1 MAEIGIAPLA
11 ATGARSLSSQL
22 QSSLATGSRMHG
34 GRDDALRL
42 ALLAAEPPADADPAL
57 DAVPDAVPAADPY
70 PFVFGATGTL
80 QNVAVICSMQIVPVM
95 GACDG
100 ACWPLGAP
108 PRCGVFGAAIR
119 SWMFAVGTCAE
130 TGDIAGTSAA
140 LSVTTNATRFMC
152 PAPFASWTSLHR
164 LYGDAGSPFST
175 QCPSSTP
182 FFRRSLE
189 LWHLWNLA
197 GAGTR
202 CVGGNFSRRRR
213 RGRRS
218 ARGCPGLP
226 VFKSRAR
233 GLVPVVRLKGPY
245 ETARWMK
252 YRARSRAQ
260 MAHFVG

>member
-42 ALLAAEPPADADPAL
+42 ALLAVEPPAGADPAL

-108 PRCGVFGAAIR
+108 PCCGVFGAAIR

-152 PAPFASWTSLHR
+152 PAPICFVDTHFCTDSTATPV
-164 LYGDAGSPFST
+164 AFST
-175 QCPSSTP
+175 QRPSSTP

-189 LWHLWNLA
+189 L
-197 GAGTR
+197 GT
-202 CVGGNFSRRRR
+202 CGTWQEPGHVVSGEISPSADVGGEDRRE
-213 RGRRS
+213 G
-218 ARGCPGLP
+218 
-226 VFKSRAR
+226 
-233 GLVPVVRLKGPY
+233 VPDSHCLKAALADSFP
-245 ETARWMK
+245 
-252 YRARSRAQ
+252 SCD
-260 MAHFVG
+260 